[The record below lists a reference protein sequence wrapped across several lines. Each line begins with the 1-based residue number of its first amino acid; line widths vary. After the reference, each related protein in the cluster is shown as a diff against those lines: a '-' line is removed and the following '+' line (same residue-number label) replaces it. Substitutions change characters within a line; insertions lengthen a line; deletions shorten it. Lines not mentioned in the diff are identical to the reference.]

1 MSYVIGI
8 DGGGTKTEVVITDL
22 ELKELHRFT
31 AGAINLN
38 GKSEAGVQQ
47 SFHDIAAEISSRNL
61 EWPDCRYIAIG
72 AAGISNPVVKKQL
85 EKYIRS
91 MGYSGPL
98 TIVGDQETAL
108 YGAHQLGK
116 GDSGVILI
124 AGTGSICFGKSKS
137 GSMHR
142 VGGFGYLLDD
152 EGSGYS
158 IGRDILTAVLQA
170 SDGRAEPTIFQQLV
184 FEKMQLNS
192 IQEIVGFVYA
202 PTMSKGDIAAIAP
215 LLSTALSEG
224 DHAALKI
231 ADKSAASL
239 VELVVPIMEQFGAEE
254 GAPIAFAGSVLLKNE
269 RIQQA
274 VVEQIGIRY
283 PHISC
288 YPAKQDAAFGAVLLA
303 IEQLSHN
310 ESQG

>member
-8 DGGGTKTEVVITDL
+8 DGGGTKTEVVIADL
-22 ELKELHRFT
+22 ELTELHRFS

-47 SFHDIAAEISSRNL
+47 SFQDIASQMISRNMD
-61 EWPDCRYIAIG
+61 WADCKYAAIG
-72 AAGISNPVVKKQL
+72 AAGISNPLVKAQL
-85 EKYIRS
+85 EKFVRE
-91 MGYSGPL
+91 MGYTGPL
-98 TIVGDQETAL
+98 TIVGDQVTAL
-108 YGAHQLGK
+108 YGAHRAGK
-116 GDSGVILI
+116 GSSGVILI

-158 IGRDILTAVLQA
+158 IGRDILSAVLQA

-184 FEKMQLNS
+184 FEKLQLS
-192 IQEIVGFVYA
+192 TIQEIVGFVYA
-202 PTMSKGDIAAIAP
+202 PSTSKGDIAAIAP
-215 LLSTALSEG
+215 LLSTALDAH

-239 VELVVPIMEQFGAEE
+239 VELVIPIMNQFGAEE
-254 GAPIAFAGSVLLKNE
+254 GAPIAFAGSVLLKNN
-269 RIQQA
+269 RIQKA
-274 VVEQIGIRY
+274 VVEQLRMHY
-283 PHISC
+283 PQILC

-303 IEQLSHN
+303 AEQLN
-310 ESQG
+310 INQG